1 MATPPP
7 PYPQPCPEFHRF
19 GPTGRSLGL
28 SMGSG
33 EVLPDLPAYAG
44 VCKVVWSYPIT
55 LHMLECTWSGPTR
68 SPDIFTLWARHI
80 RSASLLLPS
89 PLLGS
94 YDPTWVWAADD
105 AKVFI

>member
-1 MATPPP
+1 MATPPLLIP
-7 PYPQPCPEFHRF
+7 NLALN
-19 GPTGRSLGL
+19 SIGL
-28 SMGSG
+28 VQLVGLWVSSMGSG

-44 VCKVVWSYPIT
+44 VCEVVWSYPIT

-68 SPDIFTLWARHI
+68 SPDISNLWARHI

-105 AKVFI
+105 AKAFI

>member
-44 VCKVVWSYPIT
+44 VYLEWSP
-55 LHMLECTWSGPTR
+55 CGPR
-68 SPDIFTLWARHI
+68 SPDISNLWARHI

-105 AKVFI
+105 AKAFI

>member
-1 MATPPP
+1 MATPPLLIP
-7 PYPQPCPEFHRF
+7 NLALN
-19 GPTGRSLGL
+19 SIGL
-28 SMGSG
+28 VQLVGLWVSAW
-33 EVLPDLPAYAG
+33 EV
-44 VCKVVWSYPIT
+44 VRSYPIS

-68 SPDIFTLWARHI
+68 SPDISNLWARHI

-105 AKVFI
+105 VKAFI